1 MSSGFKAVGRLRC
14 LGRLAVCLVG
24 AGGFLLTPA
33 HAAVVDPTPD
43 FAWVNAAGQPQSA
56 SQFRKQPV
64 VIIVAPSPR
73 SWVFR
78 SQVGQL
84 QRVFQ
89 RLSATGA
96 ICVAA
101 FTEAS
106 GRIRSDIPFAIAQDG
121 PRVAFLYGVQPPF
134 GIIVLG
140 KDGNID
146 ANSTRVLKGQRILD
160 IIGNSFVV
168 QSDLRRN

>member
-1 MSSGFKAVGRLRC
+1 MSYGFNFLFRAGLILT
-14 LGRLAVCLVG
+14 LGV
-24 AGGFLLTPA
+24 AGWSTLSA
-33 HAAVVDPTPD
+33 RVVDPTPD
-43 FAWVNAAGQPQSA
+43 FTWTNAAGQAQSA

-64 VIIVAPSPR
+64 VIIVAPGPR

-101 FTEAS
+101 FTES
-106 GRIRSDIPFAIAQDG
+106 TGRIRSDIPFAIATDG
-121 PRVAFLYGVQPPF
+121 PRVAFLYGVQGRF
-134 GIIVLG
+134 AVIVLG

-146 ANSTRVLKGQRILD
+146 VNSSRVLKGQRILD

>member
-1 MSSGFKAVGRLRC
+1 MCCGFDLMRGGAVRVL
-14 LGRLAVCLVG
+14 LPVFFTLAFATGVLD
-24 AGGFLLTPA
+24 AR
-33 HAAVVDPTPD
+33 VVDPVPD
-43 FAWVNAAGQPQSA
+43 FTWINAAGQAQSA

-64 VIIVAPSPR
+64 VILIAPGPR
-73 SWVFR
+73 TWVFR

-84 QRVFQ
+84 ERVFQ

-96 ICVAA
+96 ICVVA
-101 FTEAS
+101 FTETT
-106 GRIRSDIPFAIAQDG
+106 GRIYSDIPFAIAQDG
-121 PRVAFLYGVQPPF
+121 PAVARLFGVTGRF
-134 GIIVLG
+134 GIVVLG

-146 ANSTRVLKGQRILD
+146 ANSSHVLKGQRILD

>member
-1 MSSGFKAVGRLRC
+1 MSCASKLLSLCPPAAWVSLLLV
-14 LGRLAVCLVG
+14 LGVVSA
-24 AGGFLLTPA
+24 PA
-33 HAAVVDPTPD
+33 RVVDPTPD
-43 FAWVNAAGQPQSA
+43 FTWTNAAGQAQS
-56 SQFRKQPV
+56 SIQFRKQPV
-64 VIIVAPSPR
+64 VIVVATGPR
-73 SWVFR
+73 SWAFR

-101 FTEAS
+101 FTQTT
-106 GRIRSDIPFAIAQDG
+106 GRIRSDIPFAIATDG
-121 PRVAFLYGVQPPF
+121 PRVAFLFGVQTPF
-134 GIIVLG
+134 AVIVLG

-146 ANSTRVLKGQRILD
+146 ANSPRVLKGQRILD

>member
-1 MSSGFKAVGRLRC
+1 MSYGFKILFRAG
-14 LGRLAVCLVG
+14 LVFALSL
-24 AGGFLLTPA
+24 AGGATLFA
-33 HAAVVDPTPD
+33 RVVDPTPD
-43 FAWVNAAGQPQSA
+43 FTWTNAAGQAQSA

-64 VIIVAPSPR
+64 VILVAPGPR

-101 FTEAS
+101 FTES
-106 GRIRSDIPFAIAQDG
+106 TGQIRSDIPFVLATDG
-121 PRVAFLYGVQPPF
+121 PRVAFLYGVQGRF
-134 GIIVLG
+134 AVIVLG

-146 ANSTRVLKGQRILD
+146 VNSPRVLKGQRILD

>member
-1 MSSGFKAVGRLRC
+1 MCCAFDSLRRAGVLAF
-14 LGRLAVCLVG
+14 LGVIFL
-24 AGGFLLTPA
+24 GGMLQA
-33 HAAVVDPTPD
+33 RVVDPVPD
-43 FAWVNAAGQPQSA
+43 FTWVNAAGQAQSA

-64 VIIVAPSPR
+64 VIIVAPGPR

-84 QRVFQ
+84 ERVFQ

-96 ICVAA
+96 ICVVA
-101 FTEAS
+101 FTETT
-106 GRIRSDIPFAIAQDG
+106 GRIYSDIPFALAQDG
-121 PRVAFLYGVQPPF
+121 PRVAHLFGVQPPF
-134 GIIVLG
+134 GVIVLG

-146 ANSTRVLKGQRILD
+146 ANSSRVLKGQRILD